1 MLVLSRKKGEVIR
14 IGDDVVI
21 TILESDA
28 GRVKVGIEA
37 PPEVKVLRGE
47 LKTKPDWVGHEETA
61 QECFVNSESW

>member
-28 GRVKVGIEA
+28 GRVKVGIDA
-37 PPEVKVLRGE
+37 PPEVKVLRAE
-47 LKTKPDWVGHEETA
+47 LKTRPDWVGHEETA
-61 QECFVNSESW
+61 